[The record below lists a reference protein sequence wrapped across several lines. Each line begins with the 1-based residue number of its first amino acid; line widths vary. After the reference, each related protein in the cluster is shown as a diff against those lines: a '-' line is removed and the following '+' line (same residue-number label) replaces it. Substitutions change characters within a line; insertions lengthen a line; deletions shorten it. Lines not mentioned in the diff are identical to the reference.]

1 MVKTLMTTVAER
13 IADLAA
19 RHGIDG
25 RDDRASWLARHFS
38 RLADVEG
45 DDTLCLIA
53 DLKRDGVLSATQ
65 ATDLV
70 VAHYRVAYR
79 DVRK

>member
-1 MVKTLMTTVAER
+1 MTTVAKI

-25 RDDRASWLARHFS
+25 QDDYALWLSRHLS
-38 RLADVEG
+38 RIAAAEG
-45 DDTLCLIA
+45 GDTLCLIA
-53 DLKRDGVLSATQ
+53 DLKRAGVLTAMQ

-70 VAHYRVAYR
+70 IAHYREAHPR
-79 DVRK
+79 LSS